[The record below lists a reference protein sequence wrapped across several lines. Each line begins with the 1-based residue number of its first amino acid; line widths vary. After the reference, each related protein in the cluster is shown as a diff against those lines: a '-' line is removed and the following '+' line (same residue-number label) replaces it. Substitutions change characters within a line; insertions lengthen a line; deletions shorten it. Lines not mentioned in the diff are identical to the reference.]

1 MNTKRKTLA
10 ALLSVVMVLAAC
22 GKKEESAP
30 AANPPAAPA
39 ASSANNQPAPA
50 APVPATPAPA
60 PAALADTSSAPA
72 ETGTNLLSFANG
84 ALVERASSNYGG
96 GWDAYQMLVENP
108 KLGWANRN
116 GDKPPF
122 EIVFSFPERVEI
134 HSFRF
139 STASTESAQRSAK
152 DVDIEISEDG
162 KTFSPVMAVELQDR
176 ADHQAFKP
184 DTPATGRYLR
194 YVVRS
199 NHGDD
204 QYWEIMD
211 ARAFGVELTNTP
223 MPNVTGTYQGS
234 DYGKFHLLQE
244 GAQLSGC
251 YEYND
256 GIVQGGFDQH
266 ALNLTWREGH
276 EEGQYS
282 GGPAIMVLS
291 RDLKNFKGFWRRT
304 GNNSWNL
311 NWDLKKISDE
321 VGSCPH
327 WKPQSAEGNL
337 VAKSLATEGRV
348 RLYGINFDTDS
359 DRIRADAQPT
369 LNELV
374 AALKANAAWKIM
386 IEGHTDA
393 TGGAEHNR
401 DLSNRRA
408 AAVKS
413 ALAAAGID
421 ADRLDSKGFG
431 ADQPLA
437 TNDTAI
443 GRSQNRRVEIQRQ

>member
-1 MNTKRKTLA
+1 MNAKGKILV
-10 ALLSVVMVLAAC
+10 ALLSVAMMLAAC
-22 GKKEESAP
+22 DKKEESAP
-30 AANPPAAPA
+30 VVNPPVTPVVSNADDQSIPATPTPVEPTPAAP
-39 ASSANNQPAPA
+39 
-50 APVPATPAPA
+50 
-60 PAALADTSSAPA
+60 ADTSSATA
-72 ETGTNLLSFANG
+72 ELGTNLLSFANG

-96 GWDAYQMLVENP
+96 GWDAYRMLLENP
-108 KLGWANRN
+108 KYGWANRH

-134 HSFRF
+134 HSFMF
-139 STASTESAQRSAK
+139 STAATESPERTAK

-162 KTFSPVMAVELQDR
+162 KTFSPVMAVELQTG
-176 ADHQAFKP
+176 ADNQLFKP
-184 DTPATGRYLR
+184 NTPATGRYLR

-199 NHGDD
+199 NHGDNE
-204 QYWEIMD
+204 YWEIMD
-211 ARAFGVELTNTP
+211 TRAFGVELTNTP

-234 DYGKFHLLQE
+234 EYGKFHLLQE

-251 YEYND
+251 YEYNE

-266 ALNLTWREGH
+266 ALNLTWREKG
-276 EEGQYS
+276 ENKE
-282 GGPAIMVLS
+282 GPAIMVLS
-291 RDLKNFKGFWRRT
+291 RDRKNFKGFWRYARED
-304 GNNSWNL
+304 GWSL

-327 WKPQSAEGNL
+327 WKPDTADGNL
-337 VAKSLATEGRV
+337 VAKGLASEGRV

-369 LNELV
+369 LNELI
-374 AALKANAAWKIM
+374 AALKANPAWKII

-393 TGGAEHNR
+393 SGGAEHNR

-413 ALAAAGID
+413 ALAAAG
-421 ADRLDSKGFG
+421 
-431 ADQPLA
+431 
-437 TNDTAI
+437 
-443 GRSQNRRVEIQRQ
+443 